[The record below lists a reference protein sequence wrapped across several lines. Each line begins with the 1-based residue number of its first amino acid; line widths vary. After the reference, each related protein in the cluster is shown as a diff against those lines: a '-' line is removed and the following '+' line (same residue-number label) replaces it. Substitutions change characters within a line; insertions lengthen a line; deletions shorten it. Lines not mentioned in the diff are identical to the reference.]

1 MSPIVSI
8 PIKPLSRRRLDE
20 LVGPERAGQL
30 DATAAASRELL
41 AGRRLVNVSST
52 AKGGG
57 VAELLQTLLAYTR
70 GVGIDSHWLVLDA
83 EPEFFT
89 ITKRLHNHL
98 YGGAGDGGPLGDV
111 EHARYET
118 TSERNALELL
128 ATLRD
133 GDLVLLH
140 DPQTAGLAP
149 LLDRAGVIRVW
160 RCHVGRDEPNEHSEL
175 AWSFLRPYLDA
186 IDAYVFTRP
195 QFAPPWVPP
204 TRLHVIP
211 PSIDP
216 FSTKNMD
223 LDPTLAREIL
233 GHVGLL
239 GDGGHACQTTF
250 VRPDGTPGRVDRR
263 ADILQAGPPPSPDV
277 PLVVQVSR
285 WDAMKDMAG
294 VMEAFARYVDGAT
307 DAHLELV
314 GPAVHGVADD
324 PEAAAVLDDC
334 VERWRTLPH
343 AIRTRIHLA
352 CVPMH
357 DPDETAV
364 IVNALQRHATV
375 VTQKSLAEGF
385 GLTVTE
391 AMWKHKPVVASRV
404 GGIADQI
411 EDGEDG
417 LLVDDPHDLQAF
429 GSSVQRVLADPALA
443 GRLGDAAHLS
453 VFEEYLGDRHLERFA
468 RLFADLLDPAP
479 QPPSSSSTA
488 SPGSRMSSGP

>member
-1 MSPIVSI
+1 MGRIVSI
-8 PIKPLSRRRLDE
+8 PIKPRSRRRLGE
-20 LVGPERAGQL
+20 LVGSERAAQL
-30 DATAAASRELL
+30 DATATATRDLL

-57 VAELLQTLLAYTR
+57 VAEMLQTLLAYTR

-98 YGGAGDGGPLGDV
+98 YGGAGDGGPLGDG
-111 EHARYET
+111 ERTRYEA

-128 ATLRD
+128 GTLRD
-133 GDLVLLH
+133 GDIVLLH
-140 DPQTAGLAP
+140 DPQTAGIAP

-160 RCHVGRDEPNEHSEL
+160 RCHVGRDEPNEQSDL
-175 AWSFLRPYLDA
+175 AWSFLQRYLER

-195 QFAPPWVPP
+195 QFAPSWVPP
-204 TRLHVIP
+204 TRLYAIP

-216 FSTKNMD
+216 FATKNMD
-223 LDPTLAREIL
+223 LDPTLARAVLE
-233 GHVGLL
+233 HVGLL
-239 GDGGHACQTTF
+239 GDGGGPSETTF
-250 VRPDGTPGRVDRR
+250 LRPDGTPGRVDHRV
-263 ADILQAGPPPSPDV
+263 DILQTGPPPSPDV

-294 VMEAFARYVDGAT
+294 VMDAFARYVDGTT

-314 GPAVHGVADD
+314 GPVVHGVADD

-334 VERWRTLPH
+334 VERWCALPH
-343 AIRTRIHLA
+343 AIRTRIHLV
-352 CVPMH
+352 CVPMQ

-391 AMWKHKPVVASRV
+391 AMWKQRPVVASRV

-411 EDGEDG
+411 TDGRDG
-417 LLVDDPHDLQAF
+417 LLVDDPHDLQSF
-429 GSSVQRVLADPALA
+429 GSSVERVLADPVLA
-443 GRLGDAAHLS
+443 RRLGETAHRRVFDA
-453 VFEEYLGDRHLERFA
+453 YLPDRHLERFA
-468 RLFADLLDPAP
+468 RLFSDLVEPADPLGQRYA
-479 QPPSSSSTA
+479 A
-488 SPGSRMSSGP
+488 GE